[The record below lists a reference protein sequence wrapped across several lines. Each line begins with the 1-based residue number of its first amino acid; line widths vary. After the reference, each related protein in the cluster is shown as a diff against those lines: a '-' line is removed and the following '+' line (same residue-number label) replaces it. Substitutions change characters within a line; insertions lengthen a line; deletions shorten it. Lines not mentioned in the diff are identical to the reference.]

1 MWVAIVF
8 LCSHH
13 LNAVVSFSL
22 KSSQQAENE
31 VNTFDELFDV
41 TELFILSDAYIF

>member
-22 KSSQQAENE
+22 KSSQQADNE
-31 VNTFDELFDV
+31 VDELFDV